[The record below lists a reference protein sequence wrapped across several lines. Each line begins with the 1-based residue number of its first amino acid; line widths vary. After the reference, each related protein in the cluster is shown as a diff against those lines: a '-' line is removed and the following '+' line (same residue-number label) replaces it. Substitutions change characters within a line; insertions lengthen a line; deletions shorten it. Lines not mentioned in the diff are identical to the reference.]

1 MIRALRVNVCTEYRH
16 MHWQQQQ
23 PQEISHFKGFP
34 SPLCRTLQ
42 QTSKLIPRRRRRSGK
57 TVTVHSRKKTQI
69 PPPPRLS
76 SYRQSVFS
84 RMASRVDFVSSA
96 AAFPSRG
103 QQQQQQQQQRRFRSS
118 NRVHI
123 SPAAA
128 AASLQEAAAATAA
141 AAAAGD
147 PARVHTIT
155 KSAAAASP
163 LPRSENP

>member
-1 MIRALRVNVCTEYRH
+1 

-34 SPLCRTLQ
+34 SSYTATNVEINSAEEEGKWENGHSPFAEKNTNSSSPLIVFI
-42 QTSKLIPRRRRRSGK
+42 S
-57 TVTVHSRKKTQI
+57 
-69 PPPPRLS
+69 
-76 SYRQSVFS
+76 SVFS

-96 AAFPSRG
+96 SAFPSRG
-103 QQQQQQQQQRRFRSS
+103 QQQQQQQQQQQRRFRSS

-128 AASLQEAAAATAA
+128 EASLQEAAAA

-147 PARVHTIT
+147 HARVHGIA